1 MRRVSQGIEDVVE
14 PVVTGL
20 GYEFVGAHFGQ
31 GENGQTLRVFID
43 TENGVVVE
51 DCVAVSR
58 QLSAVLDVEDTIKSA
73 YQLEVSSPGL
83 DRPLFTAQQFEKQID
98 EVVKVKMASA
108 VDGRRNFKGRLV
120 EVKNDT
126 VLVEVDGI
134 DYALPVDDIEESHLV
149 ANFKTSG
156 KKSGGKH
163 AADRKGQ

>member
-1 MRRVSQGIEDVVE
+1 MRRVSHGIEEVIE

-20 GYEFVGAHFGQ
+20 GYEYVGAQFGQ

-83 DRPLFTAQQFEKQID
+83 DRPLFTAPQFEKQIE
-98 EVVKVKMASA
+98 EVVRVKMASA

-134 DYALPVDDIEESHLV
+134 DYPLPVDDVEEAHLV
-149 ANFKTSG
+149 ANVKANG
-156 KKSGGKH
+156 KQSGGKK
-163 AADRKGQ
+163 ANNK